1 MTEVAKKEEDV
12 DAARH
17 GSLMSRIAGTHIAAM
32 RRSIPEPSKS
42 IFESERQDI
51 LETLRIFM
59 AAEERR
65 ETKGRPLAFEK
76 GIDAEAI
83 ELGRGRSF
91 RLRGFIDRVDRVG
104 KDAYR
109 IIDYK
114 TGSPKPYEDVVYF
127 GRGRMLQP
135 ALYAVALEQILAR
148 ERPGTEPRVV
158 ESGYFF
164 PSRKGEGHEIM
175 VRDFDRDRLRLLLN
189 DLIGLL
195 EKGYF
200 IAGPDAKCG
209 YCDYRAA
216 CVSGGPERSCAK
228 RDANPEIFAAYDKL
242 NEYK

>member
-1 MTEVAKKEEDV
+1 MTEVAKNGDDV

-17 GSLMSRIAGTHIAAM
+17 GSLMSRIAGEHIAAM
-32 RRSIPEPSKS
+32 RRTVPEPSKS

-59 AAEERR
+59 AAEEKR
-65 ETKGRPLAFEK
+65 ERKGRPLEFEK
-76 GIDAEAI
+76 EIDQEAI
-83 ELGRGRSF
+83 ELGGGRSF
-91 RLRGFIDRVDRVG
+91 RLRGFIDRVDSLG

-114 TGSPKPYEDVVYF
+114 TGSPKPYEDVVHF
-127 GRGRMLQP
+127 GRGRTLQP

-148 ERPGTEPRVV
+148 ERPGARPCVV
-158 ESGYFF
+158 ESGYLF

-175 VRDFDRDRLRLLLN
+175 VRGFDRDRLRHLLN
-189 DLIGLL
+189 DLLDLL

-209 YCDYRAA
+209 YCDYRAV
-216 CVSGGPERSCAK
+216 CTSGGPASSCAK
-228 RDANPEIFAAYDKL
+228 RDANPKVFAVYAKL
-242 NEYK
+242 DEYK